1 MITRIISYI
10 AKLKISAKIKYD
22 KFLNDIPNQFFLD
35 FYNTK
40 RSNVNAALILI
51 SSLMSLIIAGITF
64 FFDTFLG
71 FLVLII
77 IFLASILFFIRKIR
91 KQYLDIITE
100 VEQYADLVC
109 REMFL
114 IISTTKSVGMIIEFL
129 SQGMYPIISPMLLQ
143 VLKKM
148 NIGSAPNDLLEKFA
162 WKQPSETI
170 KQFILEIIIPISK
183 GNLEIA
189 KSMQYET
196 QWRIRKNFDSYLS
209 QMEGKMSIFL
219 AITTII
225 PITIS
230 MLLVML
236 GHVSISLLIFLPL
249 VFFVFD
255 LIAVEIFNSGKIKL
269 LGG

>member
-1 MITRIISYI
+1 MITRIIGYI
-10 AKLKISAKIKYD
+10 ANLKISTKIKYD

-35 FYNTK
+35 FYNARRT
-40 RSNVNAALILI
+40 NVNAALIII
-51 SSLMSLIIAGITF
+51 STFLSILIAGITF
-64 FFDTFLG
+64 FFDIFLG
-71 FLVLII
+71 FLVLIV

-91 KQYLDIITE
+91 KHYLELITE
-100 VEQYADLVC
+100 VEQYADLIC

-114 IISTTKSVGMIIEFL
+114 VISTTKSISLAIEYL
-129 SQGMYPIISPMLLQ
+129 SQGIYPIISPMLLQ
-143 VLKKM
+143 MLKKI
-148 NIGSAPNDLLEKFA
+148 NLGDSSDDLLKNFA
-162 WKQPSETI
+162 FKQPSETL

-183 GNLEIA
+183 GNLEI
-189 KSMQYET
+189 KTMEYET

-209 QMEGKMSIFL
+209 QLEGKTSIFL

-249 VFFVFD
+249 IFFVFD
-255 LIAVEIFNSGKIKL
+255 LIAVEIFNAGKIKL